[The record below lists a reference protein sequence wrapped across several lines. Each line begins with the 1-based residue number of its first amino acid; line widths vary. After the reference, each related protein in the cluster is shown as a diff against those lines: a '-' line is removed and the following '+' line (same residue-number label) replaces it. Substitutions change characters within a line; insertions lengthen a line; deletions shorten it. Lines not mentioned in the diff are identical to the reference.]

1 MNVIRKIRFFFRS
14 AFVPMLCLLLTF
26 YFAYHA
32 IVGEHG
38 LRRMFQL
45 KEELKVTRKIADEIR
60 SQRDQAQE
68 RVKMLSPD
76 GIDMDVLDESARA
89 TLNLSDEKDF
99 VIFADE

>member
-1 MNVIRKIRFFFRS
+1 MNVIRKIKFFVR
-14 AFVPMLCLLLTF
+14 AAIVPFLCLLLTF

-32 IVGEHG
+32 VVGEHG
-38 LRRMFQL
+38 LRRMFRL
-45 KEELKVTRKIADEIR
+45 KEELKITRKIAEEIHSR
-60 SQRDQAQE
+60 REQAQE

-76 GIDMDVLDESARA
+76 GIDIDVLDESARA